1 MSLDPA
7 SIAGAALWGVYI
19 TWKELVPLVRR
30 NGTNGNGA
38 AGAKSVDFWRLE
50 LREELHSSLDRTLT
64 PKFDAQIALLVEVK
78 DSMADVSKGVA
89 ELVTLQRASQHAP
102 PSSAPRRR

>member
-1 MSLDPA
+1 MPIDPA
-7 SIAGAALWGVYI
+7 SIASAALWGAYI

-30 NGTNGNGA
+30 NNANGSGA

-50 LREELHSSLDRTLT
+50 LREQMHSSLERALT
-64 PKFDAQIALLVEVK
+64 PKFDAQIALLAEVK
-78 DSMADVSKGVA
+78 TSSADVSKGVA

-102 PSSAPRRR
+102 PPAPRRR

>member
-1 MSLDPA
+1 MSIDPA
-7 SIAGAALWGVYI
+7 SIATAAAWGAYI

-30 NGTNGNGA
+30 GASNGNAA

-50 LREELHSSLDRTLT
+50 LREELRNSLERALT
-64 PKFDAQIALLVEVK
+64 PKFDAQIALLAEVK
-78 DSMADVSKGVA
+78 TSSADVSKGVA

-102 PSSAPRRR
+102 SAPRRR